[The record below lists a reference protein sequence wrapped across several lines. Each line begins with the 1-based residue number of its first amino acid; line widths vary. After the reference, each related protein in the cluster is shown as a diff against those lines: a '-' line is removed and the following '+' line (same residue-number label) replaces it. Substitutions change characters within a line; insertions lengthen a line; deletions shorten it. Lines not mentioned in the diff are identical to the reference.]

1 MSKLSKALKRVAANR
16 NNSSFIKFFKIPS
29 GKTRVRILPAAASDD
44 KDDWFI
50 PVGQHYNV
58 DKYAVLCPS
67 ETNWAGDDCVICQAV
82 SGLRAKGDTD
92 KANEIS
98 MRRSFYVRAI
108 VRNNSE
114 ATGVQFLRLPSTLF
128 EAIGEI
134 MEEEDYG
141 DVLSPTEGRDIV
153 IKKEGQGFDTKY
165 TAMAKVATSPLAK
178 SKGEIKEIIDSLE
191 SFPPMVTPPSE
202 KELLELLLDNGLAD
216 EEDDYDEDYE
226 EGDGDDSDV
235 EENDLLADPE
245 DDDEDDSNGD
255 EEDWFED
262 EEEGDEPDEDS
273 ENSGGTELTNSL
285 ASSLTKR
292 KKRK

>member
-29 GKTRVRILPAAASDD
+29 GKTRVRILPASATDD
-44 KDDWFI
+44 KDDWFV

-67 ETNWAGDDCVICQAV
+67 ETNWAGEDCVICQAS
-82 SGLRAKGDTD
+82 SGLRAKGETD

-98 MRRSFYVRAI
+98 MRRSFYVRVI

-202 KELLELLLDNGLAD
+202 KELLELLLDNGFAA

-226 EGDGDDSDV
+226 DDDDDSG
-235 EENDLLADPE
+235 ETNALLTDPEE
-245 DDDEDDSNGD
+245 DDDDDEGED
-255 EEDWFED
+255 EDWFED
-262 EEEGDEPDEDS
+262 DEEEGDDSDDDS
-273 ENSGGTELTNSL
+273 EDAGGTELTNSL
-285 ASSLTKR
+285 ASSLTSRKR
-292 KKRK
+292 KKK